1 MKNLTI
7 ICFAMVFLNLASI
20 TEINAQRAWRVSQ
33 FSTASADFTSL
44 AVAISTASHGDTLYV
59 ESGSYGNISLNKKLI
74 FYGVGIRPADYDSAS
89 LSSIP
94 SSIAILTLFD
104 SCSGSRFEGLT
115 ITTVDLAR
123 VSAGVVI
130 SDLVF
135 KRCEIS
141 SNVTFSN
148 FASLSNNPLSVS
160 QVVINACILG
170 GLNLGTHVNSYLSG
184 IMISNCMINSSVQT
198 ATTTIGSGNNT
209 GILFVNNII
218 KSGINTN
225 DAIFQNNIIST
236 SSGGNL
242 TINGSHNTFSNNI
255 WSAASVSNATGS
267 TNNQFN
273 AGNVYGALPANLFV
287 GNVQTINL
295 NAVVL
300 KAGSPAIGAG
310 INGVDCGIFGGT
322 SPAVLPPMP
331 SNPTLYF
338 LEVDA
343 VPSSSQLGIRVKARS
358 GN

>member
-1 MKNLTI
+1 MLCTT
-7 ICFAMVFLNLASI
+7 VSS
-20 TEINAQRAWRVSQ
+20 AQRAWRVSQ
-33 FSTASADFTSL
+33 FPTASADFTSL
-44 AVAISTASHGDTLYV
+44 AVAVSTASHGDTLYV

-94 SSIAILTLFD
+94 SSIATLTLFD

-115 ITTVDLAR
+115 IATVDLPR
-123 VSAGVVI
+123 VSPGVVI
-130 SDLVF
+130 SDLIF

-141 SNVTFSN
+141 SSFNFRN
-148 FASLSNNPLSVS
+148 FASLVNHPMNIS
-160 QVVINACILG
+160 QVLINACILG
-170 GLNLGTHVNSYLSG
+170 GVDLGATVNSYLSG
-184 IMISNCMINSSVQT
+184 IMISNCMINSSVSVS
-198 ATTTIGSGNNT
+198 TTTIGSSNNT
-209 GILFVNNII
+209 GILFVNNILKASI
-218 KSGINTN
+218 GAN
-225 DAIFQNNIIST
+225 DAIFQNNIIT
-236 SSGGNL
+236 TAAGGNHS
-242 TINGSHNTFSNNI
+242 IGGSHNTFSNNI
-255 WSAASVSNATGS
+255 WSAASVSTATGF

-273 AGNVYGALPANLFV
+273 AGNVYGVLPTNLFV

-322 SPAVLPPMP
+322 SPAVIPPMP